1 MSDIKLKPCPFC
13 GSECVN
19 DTTPPE
25 FNDIMGFYWVCPDC
39 VACGP
44 ASDTVYLA
52 TTSWNGRAEDGDTYE
67 AMQARNAELE
77 SALESIRSIVTD
89 VQDGF
94 EVTGGDAEILDL
106 INDTLESTFKEEAR
120 NILGDN

>member
-25 FNDIMGFYWVCPDC
+25 FNDVMGFYWVCPDC
-39 VACGP
+39 VSCGP

-52 TTSWNGRAEDGDTYE
+52 TTSWNGRNDDTLT
-67 AMQARNAELE
+67 AKVAELKQ
-77 SALESIRSIVTD
+77 ALCDIRSVATD

-94 EVTGGDAEILDL
+94 NLSESDNEIVNIIDCALK
-106 INDTLESTFKEEAR
+106 ES
-120 NILGDN
+120 